1 VRVSPA
7 SHPVAIARRRGADRS
22 RGTWK
27 LLCAFL
33 ALTSAGPVEAQSPAP
48 PANTTSTFD
57 GTYVGVSAENNSRGN
72 TLAGTRANPQG
83 YGGARGCSTFRA
95 PAKLTITNGLGRVRW
110 GDRTLEGQV
119 TPQGALTMTTG
130 YGQRFDG
137 RIDDQHLIKG
147 QVVGYC
153 TYTVTW
159 QKQG

>member
-1 VRVSPA
+1 MPRAAGWLCTSVTLVA
-7 SHPVAIARRRGADRS
+7 ALPVN
-22 RGTWK
+22 
-27 LLCAFL
+27 
-33 ALTSAGPVEAQSPAP
+33 AQSPP
-48 PANTTSTFD
+48 PAATTTSAFD

-72 TLAGTRANPQG
+72 TLAGRRANPQG

-95 PAKLTITNGLGRVRW
+95 PAKLTIANGLARVQW

-137 RIDDQHLIKG
+137 RIDDQHMVKG
-147 QVVGYC
+147 QFVGSC
-153 TYTVTW
+153 AYTLTW